1 MKYLYIFIPYSFNY
15 VLLNYNK
22 YIYVFIYNSIYYV
35 NIKLFNTTLYTNN
48 TTNIIK
54 LKNIYNVNQLDLF
67 LIELNKF
74 LFSLDHI
81 FYKKIKFTGKGFKIK
96 KKKNNIIYYFNT
108 AHINLLLIRKLL
120 VKRLSKSKYIFIQ
133 SNEYKLFK
141 ITNSI
146 KNIRCNNI
154 FTKRGL
160 RISRQIVIKK
170 KGKN

>member
-1 MKYLYIFIPYSFNY
+1 MLLKYNCCLQLYI
-15 VLLNYNK
+15 YNTIF
-22 YIYVFIYNSIYYV
+22 YI
-35 NIKLFNTTLYTNN
+35 NIKLYNTTIYTNN

-54 LKNIYNVNQLDLF
+54 LKNIYYTNQLNLF

-81 FYKKIKFTGKGFKIK
+81 FYKKIKFTGKGFKVK
-96 KKKNNIIYYFNT
+96 KKNNNIIYYFNT
-108 AHINLLLIRKLL
+108 AHINLILLKNIL
-120 VKRLSKSKYIFIQ
+120 VRRLNKSKYIFIKP
-133 SNEYKLFK
+133 NTYKLFK
-141 ITNSI
+141 LTKCI

-160 RISRQIVIKK
+160 RLSRQIIIKK